1 MTTSQPPKDIILST
15 PTTPNPNISPVQ
27 EALGPIGT
35 DTPLAPT
42 PYEVQV
48 LPTEDYEDDNSSDTS
63 GTTGGSTIKF
73 GAVTE
78 HKYPLKNSKYLAG
91 CNQGVIDFLVSLYN
105 KYSID
110 LTDTE
115 GKRMVNGVEVHVR
128 GASGIKEV
136 IRSVKGAWDF
146 YQLLVDNQ
154 VQCVVQGFRRNT
166 LPSPQGNSGTGL
178 SGRQVMDIMGNVRNA
193 SRGGAQSRTEDSERW
208 QAINTRGSVLARIT
222 TTGIGLSGYENNGV
236 VIPTDLY
243 NEVQLG
249 ISELGKEDWTL
260 DDIKHEDHKKVIKLI
275 HKNVNDF
282 FTIRFPNPIHCM
294 TSSYFTSKGNEDWL
308 KHKDRKDINAGS
320 YYMLCINTD
329 TTAALDTTTRKT
341 NLTAIGELPTGGN
354 NAFKLTADSAIFNSF
369 WNDMKDADGKPIKD
383 ADGNTTKAPGH
394 ELLMKANE
402 GQYNRSITLPQ
413 GGFLFGDAGA
423 PNPVTQNLVD
433 TLTGIVNEL
442 EKQGTYTG
450 SQLLGAITLKM
461 MHKAGFPVDD
471 YADMKMVNT
480 IVEECKLENIISPF
494 NTMTGDKYPQ
504 DVISVSKTVGT
515 AAISLWAAWLVNMIV
530 GVTGSNRAGA
540 ARGLKESQ
548 QASQSVEDVDDEE
561 VDNFYA
567 STLATTEAP
576 VNPTS
581 VNIPPSALPGETN
594 S

>member
-1 MTTSQPPKDIILST
+1 MATSQPPKDVILSASLT
-15 PTTPNPNISPVQ
+15 PVQ
-27 EALGPIGT
+27 EALGSIEA

-63 GTTGGSTIKF
+63 GTTGESTVKF

-91 CNQGVIDFLVSLYN
+91 CNQGVIDFLVALKDKYN
-105 KYSID
+105 LD
-110 LTDTE
+110 LTVQAT
-115 GKRMVNGVEVHVR
+115 
-128 GASGIKEV
+128 SGIKEI
-136 IRSVKGAWDF
+136 IRSIKGAWDF

-166 LPSPQGNSGTGL
+166 LPPPQGNSGTGL

-193 SRGGAQSRTEDSERW
+193 SRGGAQSRTEDSDRW

-222 TTGIGLSGYENNGV
+222 TTGIGLNGYENNGV
-236 VIPTDLY
+236 VIPTDVY
-243 NEVQLG
+243 NDVQLA
-249 ISELGKEDWTL
+249 INELGKEDWTL
-260 DDIKHEDHKKVIKLI
+260 DDIKNEDHKKLIKLI
-275 HKNVNDF
+275 HKIVNDF
-282 FTIRFPNPIHCM
+282 FTIRFPNPLHCM
-294 TSSYFTSKGNEDWL
+294 TSSYFTSKGNEEWL

-329 TTAALDTTTRKT
+329 TTAALDTATRKT

-354 NAFKLTADSAIFNSF
+354 NAFKLTADSDIFNSF
-369 WNDMKDADGKPIKD
+369 WKNITDAN
-383 ADGNTTKAPGH
+383 GNTTKAPGH

-402 GQYNRSITLPQ
+402 GLYNRSITLPQ

-423 PNPVTQNLVD
+423 PNPVTQNLID
-433 TLTGIVNEL
+433 TLTGVVNEL

-461 MHKAGFPVDD
+461 MHKAGFPVSN

-494 NTMTGDKYPQ
+494 NTMTEDKYPQ
-504 DVISVSKTVGT
+504 DVIDVSKTVGT
-515 AAISLWAAWLVNMIV
+515 AAISLWAAWLVNMII

-561 VDNFYA
+561 ADNFFA
-567 STLATTEAP
+567 STIATATDTP